1 MIKKRFGIVLIL
13 IVIST
18 ITVGQ
23 TFIKSTEPFTAINGE
38 VFNVGDKI
46 IIATPADFSNIYTY
60 YTQGKNLEI
69 KKDAVG
75 SVKIGNNITEYDN
88 RLKYVIIKHFKINPE
103 LGTFAVVDGLF
114 NVMVNINKA
123 IETRE
128 IVSKKHWASL
138 SNSSTLMTDSISYIR
153 MLHQI
158 DSVNIDNTKEFL
170 YLFDNK
176 IYNQIREDEFEFQE
190 QITLTMNKLKTIA
203 IDTQFNDTL
212 KIMMK
217 IDLGNYDFTQKGFPV
232 LWDNKNGTQI
242 LNDRWE
248 FMTPEDINKNRVKL
262 TDLRLKFINTES
274 FNLLPLNK
282 EKANLFIKHRKDYN
296 GNINRTVYMYVHLKI
311 KSVEDIHNSI
321 FKYDFL
327 KGEIHLNSE
336 IIKIC
341 FFEDQKSYN
350 WLNNIE

>member
-1 MIKKRFGIVLIL
+1 
-13 IVIST
+13 
-18 ITVGQ
+18 
-23 TFIKSTEPFTAINGE
+23 
-38 VFNVGDKI
+38 
-46 IIATPADFSNIYTY
+46 
-60 YTQGKNLEI
+60 
-69 KKDAVG
+69 
-75 SVKIGNNITEYDN
+75 
-88 RLKYVIIKHFKINPE
+88 
-103 LGTFAVVDGLF
+103 
-114 NVMVNINKA
+114 
-123 IETRE
+123 
-128 IVSKKHWASL
+128 
-138 SNSSTLMTDSISYIR
+138 
-153 MLHQI
+153 
-158 DSVNIDNTKEFL
+158 
-170 YLFDNK
+170 
-176 IYNQIREDEFEFQE
+176 
-190 QITLTMNKLKTIA
+190 
-203 IDTQFNDTL
+203 
-212 KIMMK
+212 MK